1 MGGLTAV
8 WSTRRHMVSLVIWL
22 LAVTS
27 VPAWAQIG
35 PAPLTE
41 GDAVGTFAA
50 FIGIRPDQVRV
61 SRSLPGPLARDTDVA
76 AEAEHAPPSDAAWWG
91 PRSADGTVECQFEVG
106 RRRDTGEPYVRR
118 AEWTNRSAV
127 GESTIALDDVPAIA
141 QEFLRAYCPFFR
153 DDLVMDWFQGFP
165 TVDSSYGMTGWSEY
179 TPDSALQIGVDIRL
193 DDGSV
198 SYSCWYRTGLTPAA
212 ITEEQAKQ
220 IAEEQWRAKYPE
232 QELVCE
238 KATKLLESE
247 FSPTRGPAWMVI
259 YRRGPE
265 GGRTGDGETEH
276 VWLTID
282 AVTGA
287 ITKAPNYTPPKLTRE
302 EAETICAEQWLAKWP
317 DEKLELVRSAV
328 WFDCEL
334 SPSHGPVWYL
344 PHKRTTEGALPVS
357 SGDRGLAVCI
367 DGLTGEILRA
377 PNLTKPKLSE
387 TDAEQVY
394 QAEWVT
400 RWPGD
405 KLGTPRITGLLDSP
419 KSPTH
424 GPVWVFAYQHSR
436 EGVHSYGVEVVM
448 DALTGAILEGPDF
461 SEGRPRQVKQ

>member
-8 WSTRRHMVSLVIWL
+8 WSTRRHMVSLAIWL

-27 VPAWAQIG
+27 VPAWAQAG
-35 PAPLTE
+35 PALLT
-41 GDAVGTFAA
+41 
-50 FIGIRPDQVRV
+50 
-61 SRSLPGPLARDTDVA
+61 A
-76 AEAEHAPPSDAAWWG
+76 AEAVATFAEFLHIDASDVELVREAETDKPDTAFAGVVRHRPPTDETWWG
-91 PRSADGTVECQFEVG
+91 PVDAAGLVECRLEVG
-106 RRRDTGEPYVRR
+106 RERETGAPYVRR
-118 AEWTNRSAV
+118 ADWALTGRPF
-127 GESTIALDDVPAIA
+127 GEPTIPLEGVPDLARAFLEPYCPYLDDSVKMTY
-141 QEFLRAYCPFFR
+141 FK
-153 DDLVMDWFQGFP
+153 GFP
-165 TVDSSYGMTGWSEY
+165 DGGSYVGMTGWTYE
-179 TPDSALQIGVDIRL
+179 TATSALWIQADVRL
-193 DDGSV
+193 DDGSI
-198 SYSCWYRTGLTPAA
+198 SYRCRYRTGLTPAA
-212 ITEEQAKQ
+212 VSEEQAKQ